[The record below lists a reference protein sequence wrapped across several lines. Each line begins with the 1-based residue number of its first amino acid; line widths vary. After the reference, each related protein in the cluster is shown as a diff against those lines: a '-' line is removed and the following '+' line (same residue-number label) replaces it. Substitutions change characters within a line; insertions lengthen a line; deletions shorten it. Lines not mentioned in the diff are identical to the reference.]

1 MVAWEAARLMGYC
14 RGDCDAGVL
23 GSPRCPP
30 TNVAGST
37 GTPVPVRETWLCQRY
52 LGEVS
57 VPAKVSIP
65 EKCPSQLWCLS
76 QLRCP
81 SPLSCPSQLRCPSQL
96 SVPAKMFF
104 STKMSVPAMVSIP
117 GKGPS

>member
-37 GTPVPVRETWLCQRY
+37 GTPVPVRETGLCQRY

-57 VPAKVSIP
+57 VPAKMS
-65 EKCPSQLWCLS
+65 
-76 QLRCP
+76 
-81 SPLSCPSQLRCPSQL
+81 
-96 SVPAKMFF
+96 F
-104 STKMSVPAMVSIP
+104 STKMSVPANMSIP
-117 GKGPS
+117 AVCPS